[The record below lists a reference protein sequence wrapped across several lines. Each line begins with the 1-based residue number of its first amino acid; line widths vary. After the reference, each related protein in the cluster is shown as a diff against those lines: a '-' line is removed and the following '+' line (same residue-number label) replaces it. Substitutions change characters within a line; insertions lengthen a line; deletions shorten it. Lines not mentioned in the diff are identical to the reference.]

1 MLRIDGSF
9 GEGGG
14 QILRTSLALSLV
26 TGRGIRVEGIR
37 SKRKRPGLMRQH
49 LAAVRAATE
58 VGNARVEGDR
68 LGSTSLT
75 FEPVEVRAGTYHF
88 AVGTAGSATLVFQ
101 TVLPALLRAKGPSE
115 LTLEGGTH
123 NPAAPPFDF
132 LERSFLPAIRRLGA
146 HAQVELHRRGFYPAG
161 GGRFTAHI
169 DAPWDPT
176 PLSWMERGPVL
187 GLRACAIVSQL
198 PAAIAGRE
206 LATLRDALDLPCDL
220 RTDVVPHPFGPGNA
234 LVVDV
239 EAEHGTEV
247 VTGFGERGVRAET
260 VANRLAAE
268 VNQIVKAAVPVGEHL
283 ADQLLPYL
291 ALGRG
296 GQFLTVRPS
305 SHTTTQIE
313 LLQTFLGRKVTA
325 EPQEKDAWWVQVGS

>member
-1 MLRIDGSF
+1 M
-9 GEGGG
+9 
-14 QILRTSLALSLV
+14 
-26 TGRGIRVEGIR
+26 
-37 SKRKRPGLMRQH
+37 
-49 LAAVRAATE
+49 
-58 VGNARVEGDR
+58 
-68 LGSTSLT
+68 
-75 FEPVEVRAGTYHF
+75 
-88 AVGTAGSATLVFQ
+88 FQ
-101 TVLPALLRAKGPSE
+101 TVLPALLCAGGRSE

-132 LERSFLPAIRRLGA
+132 IDRSFLPAIRRMGVQA
-146 HAQVELHRRGFYPAG
+146 EVELLRPGFYPAG
-161 GGRFTAHI
+161 GGRFTALI
-169 DAPWDPT
+169 DAPWNPT

-187 GLRACAIVSQL
+187 GLRACAIISQL
-198 PAAIAGRE
+198 PAGIAGRE
-206 LATLRDALDLPCDL
+206 LATLRKALELPCDL

-260 VANRLAAE
+260 VANRLAVE
-268 VNQIVKAAVPVGEHL
+268 VNNIVHAAVPVGEHL

-305 SHTTTQIE
+305 SHTTTQFE

-325 EPQEKDAWWVQVGS
+325 ESQGKDAWWVQVGS

>member
-26 TGRGIRVEGIR
+26 TGRGIRIEGIR

-58 VGNARVEGDR
+58 IGNARVEGDR

-75 FEPVEVRAGTYHF
+75 FEPGKVRAGTYHF

-101 TVLPALLRAKGPSE
+101 TVLPALLRAEGLSE

-132 LERSFLPAIRRLGA
+132 LERSFLPAIRKVGVRA
-146 HAQVELHRRGFYPAG
+146 EVELQRPGFYPAG
-161 GGRFTAHI
+161 GGRFTAKVH
-169 DAPWDPT
+169 APWDPA

-198 PAAIAGRE
+198 PPSIAGRE
-206 LATLRDALDLPCDL
+206 LATLRKALDLPCDV
-220 RTDVVPHPFGPGNA
+220 RTDVVRHPTGPGNA
-234 LVVDV
+234 LIVDI
-239 EAEHGTEV
+239 ETEQGTEV
-247 VTGFGERGVRAET
+247 ATGFGERGVRAET
-260 VANRLAAE
+260 VAHRLALE
-268 VNQIVKAAVPVGEHL
+268 VNEIVKAEVPVGEHL

-291 ALGRG
+291 ALGQG
-296 GQFLTVRPS
+296 GQFLTRRPS
-305 SHTTTQIE
+305 SHTLTQIE
-313 LLQTFLGRKVTA
+313 LLRTFLGREVSVEA
-325 EPQEKDAWWVQVGS
+325 RNGAWWVQVGS